1 MALTTAV
8 NDFVSS
14 IYELFATF
22 FKTFYNLIMSV
33 VNAVTGFVTGILG
46 VAGETAK
53 FLIGKSVN
61 SIAEYDS
68 EKRIG
73 NAFLIIIVGVGFVGY
88 LRYMKSQGKPVV
100 VANKKLN

>member
-22 FKTFYNLIMSV
+22 FRTFYNLIMSV

-53 FLIGKSVN
+53 FLIG
-61 SIAEYDS
+61 
-68 EKRIG
+68 
-73 NAFLIIIVGVGFVGY
+73 NAFLIIIVAAGFVGY